1 MGILCIIS
9 FAISLKFL
17 ITDGEL
23 ENREFVEKFFDL
35 FTTAVPPSLPACIS
49 VGITYSL
56 RRLQKKGIFCIRR
69 DNINIAGNVNILIF
83 DKTGTLTE
91 DHLDI
96 YGYVPVKLN
105 KNNNFEFL
113 PFIDS
118 LKNNADIVLDHFKK
132 KLQENNY
139 KNMNKDLLQYFIECS
154 ACCHCLT
161 YVKGKLVGDPI
172 DVKMFEALGWKM
184 KENDSTDGEQNLDPL
199 VLNYIL
205 PNSEDEF
212 EIKLQNN
219 EGIKE
224 NLKGKYGMGIVKRFD
239 FSSKLQRMT
248 TISKNINEDFFKA
261 YCKGSPEKVKDLCKP
276 DTIPSNFVNT
286 LNKYTIKGYRVL
298 AMATRGLKMDF
309 QQSQS
314 ISREDVE
321 KNMIFL
327 GFLIVKNK
335 QKEKTKEYLTKYDEA
350 DLRMLMATGD
360 NIFTAISVSK
370 ECNLIIKDQEMFTCE
385 LENNQ
390 NGKEILKWK
399 RIEEGEVEN

>member
-1 MGILCIIS
+1 M
-9 FAISLKFL
+9 
-17 ITDGEL
+17 
-23 ENREFVEKFFDL
+23 
-35 FTTAVPPSLPACIS
+35 
-49 VGITYSL
+49 
-56 RRLQKKGIFCIRR
+56 
-69 DNINIAGNVNILIF
+69 
-83 DKTGTLTE
+83 
-91 DHLDI
+91 
-96 YGYVPVKLN
+96 
-105 KNNNFEFL
+105 
-113 PFIDS
+113 
-118 LKNNADIVLDHFKK
+118 
-132 KLQENNY
+132 
-139 KNMNKDLLQYFIECS
+139 
-154 ACCHCLT
+154 
-161 YVKGKLVGDPI
+161 
-172 DVKMFEALGWKM
+172 
-184 KENDSTDGEQNLDPL
+184 ENDSTDGEQNLDPL

-224 NLKGKYGMGIVKRFD
+224 ILKGKYGIGIVKRFD

-261 YCKGSPEKVKDLCKP
+261 YCKGSPEKVKDLCKS

-335 QKEKTKEYLTKYDEA
+335 LKEKTKEYLTKYDKV
-350 DLRMLMATGD
+350 DLRMLMSTGD

-399 RIEEGEVEN
+399 RIEEGEVENYEEDFNDNSNIISKKENTKNKYYITSDINQNISLLNFIYI